1 VGVLAKLNAGA
12 GFRPANTS
20 TRVGTLVPPLLRV
33 RARARE
39 RVWGGRDGDP

>member
-20 TRVGTLVPPLLRV
+20 TRVGTLVPPYYACARV
-33 RARARE
+33 RARECGA
-39 RVWGGRDGDP
+39 VVTGP